1 MEDKIKE
8 IKTETKKKTT
18 AKKKAEP
25 KTEPKK
31 EGVDMP
37 TMMTPEMM
45 AMFMKFMES
54 QQQEVKPMNAKEEK
68 WTKASLYNI
77 KNEMVEVRNV
87 LDGKVVY
94 VSPKTKLKYKWLE
107 KGDIEILSVE
117 EILAMDSKKIFLR
130 TPVLVIDDERVIEGL
145 GLGKVYRDIELIENT
160 EKLEELDIDELKE
173 FVEGLSDECKN
184 NLRDEM
190 NKKINNYEIRDYMVV
205 DQNQK
210 CNAKGGARC
219 PT

>member
-31 EGVDMP
+31 EGVDMS

-54 QQQEVKPMNAKEEK
+54 QQQEVKPMKAKEEK

-205 DQNQK
+205 DTL
-210 CNAKGGARC
+210 KGLLDL
-219 PT
+219 

>member
-18 AKKKAEP
+18 AKKKVEP
-25 KTEPKK
+25 KSEPKK
-31 EGVDMP
+31 EGVDMS

-54 QQQEVKPMNAKEEK
+54 QQPEVKPMNVKEEK

-205 DQNQK
+205 DTL
-210 CNAKGGARC
+210 KGLLDL
-219 PT
+219 

>member
-8 IKTETKKKTT
+8 IKTETKKKTAT
-18 AKKKAEP
+18 KKKAEP

-31 EGVDMP
+31 EGVDMS

-54 QQQEVKPMNAKEEK
+54 QQQEVKPMNVKEEK

-130 TPVLVIDDERVIEGL
+130 TPILAIDDERVIEGL
-145 GLGKVYRDIELIENT
+145 GLGKVYKDIELIENT

-205 DQNQK
+205 DTL
-210 CNAKGGARC
+210 KGLLDL
-219 PT
+219 

>member
-31 EGVDMP
+31 EGVDMS

-54 QQQEVKPMNAKEEK
+54 QQQEVKPMNVKEEK

-107 KGDIEILSVE
+107 KGDVEILSVE

-205 DQNQK
+205 DTL
-210 CNAKGGARC
+210 KGLLDL
-219 PT
+219 

>member
-8 IKTETKKKTT
+8 IKTETKKKTAT
-18 AKKKAEP
+18 KKKAEP

-31 EGVDMP
+31 EGVDMS

-54 QQQEVKPMNAKEEK
+54 QQQEVKPMKVKEEK

-145 GLGKVYRDIELIENT
+145 GLGRVYRDIELIENT

-205 DQNQK
+205 DTL
-210 CNAKGGARC
+210 KGLLDL
-219 PT
+219 

>member
-25 KTEPKK
+25 KTESKK
-31 EGVDMP
+31 EGVDMSA
-37 TMMTPEMM
+37 MMTPEMM

-54 QQQEVKPMNAKEEK
+54 QQQEVKPMKVKEEK

-94 VSPKTKLKYKWLE
+94 ISPKTKLKYKWLE
-107 KGDIEILSVE
+107 KGDVEILSVE

-130 TPVLVIDDERVIEGL
+130 TPILVIDDERVIEGL

-205 DQNQK
+205 DTL
-210 CNAKGGARC
+210 KGLLDL
-219 PT
+219 

>member
-18 AKKKAEP
+18 TKKKAQP
-25 KTEPKK
+25 KTETKK
-31 EGVDMP
+31 EGVDMS

-54 QQQEVKPMNAKEEK
+54 QQQEVKPMNVKEEK

-77 KNEMVEVRNV
+77 KNEMIEVRNV

-107 KGDIEILSVE
+107 KGDVEILSVE

-130 TPVLVIDDERVIEGL
+130 TPILVVDDERVIEGL
-145 GLGKVYRDIELIENT
+145 GLGKIYKDIELIENT

-205 DQNQK
+205 DTL
-210 CNAKGGARC
+210 KGLLDL
-219 PT
+219 

>member
-25 KTEPKK
+25 KTEKKK
-31 EGVDMP
+31 EGVDMS

-54 QQQEVKPMNAKEEK
+54 QQQEVKPMKVKEEK

-145 GLGKVYRDIELIENT
+145 GLGKIYRDIELIENT

-205 DQNQK
+205 DTL
-210 CNAKGGARC
+210 KGLLDL
-219 PT
+219 

>member
-8 IKTETKKKTT
+8 IKTETKKKTAT
-18 AKKKAEP
+18 KKKAEP

-31 EGVDMP
+31 EGVDMS

-54 QQQEVKPMNAKEEK
+54 QQQEVKPMNVKEEK

-130 TPVLVIDDERVIEGL
+130 TPILAIDDERVIEGL

-205 DQNQK
+205 DTL
-210 CNAKGGARC
+210 KGLLDL
-219 PT
+219 

>member
-18 AKKKAEP
+18 AKKKVEP

-31 EGVDMP
+31 EGIDMSA
-37 TMMTPEMM
+37 MMTPEMM

-54 QQQEVKPMNAKEEK
+54 QQQEVKPMKVKEEK

-107 KGDIEILSVE
+107 KGDVEILSVE

-130 TPVLVIDDERVIEGL
+130 TPVLVVEDERVVEGL

-205 DQNQK
+205 DTL
-210 CNAKGGARC
+210 KGLLDL
-219 PT
+219 

>member
-1 MEDKIKE
+1 MEDRIKE

-31 EGVDMP
+31 EGVDMS

-54 QQQEVKPMNAKEEK
+54 QQQEVKPMNVKEEK

-205 DQNQK
+205 DTL
-210 CNAKGGARC
+210 KGLLDL
-219 PT
+219 

>member
-18 AKKKAEP
+18 TKKKVEP
-25 KTEPKK
+25 KTESKK
-31 EGVDMP
+31 EGVDMS

-54 QQQEVKPMNAKEEK
+54 QQPEVKPMNVKEEK

-117 EILAMDSKKIFLR
+117 EVLAMDSKKIFLR

-205 DQNQK
+205 DTL
-210 CNAKGGARC
+210 KGLLDL
-219 PT
+219 

>member
-18 AKKKAEP
+18 TKKKAEP

-31 EGVDMP
+31 EGVDMS

-54 QQQEVKPMNAKEEK
+54 QQQEVKPMKTKEEK

-107 KGDIEILSVE
+107 KGDVEILSVE

-130 TPVLVIDDERVIEGL
+130 TPVLVVEDERVVEGL

-205 DQNQK
+205 DTL
-210 CNAKGGARC
+210 KGLLDL
-219 PT
+219 

>member
-31 EGVDMP
+31 EGVDMS
-37 TMMTPEMM
+37 TMMAPEMM

-54 QQQEVKPMNAKEEK
+54 QQPEVKPMKVKEEK

-205 DQNQK
+205 DTL
-210 CNAKGGARC
+210 KGLLDL
-219 PT
+219 

>member
-31 EGVDMP
+31 EGVDMS

-54 QQQEVKPMNAKEEK
+54 QQQEVKPMNVKEEK

-107 KGDIEILSVE
+107 KGDVEILSVE
-117 EILAMDSKKIFLR
+117 EVLAMDSKKIFLR

-190 NKKINNYEIRDYMVV
+190 SKKINNYEIRDYMVV
-205 DQNQK
+205 DTL
-210 CNAKGGARC
+210 KGLLDL
-219 PT
+219 

>member
-18 AKKKAEP
+18 KKKAEP

-31 EGVDMP
+31 EGVDMSA
-37 TMMTPEMM
+37 MMTPEMM

-54 QQQEVKPMNAKEEK
+54 QQQEVKPMKAKEEK

-107 KGDIEILSVE
+107 KGDVEILSVE

-130 TPVLVIDDERVIEGL
+130 TPVLVVEDERVVEGL

-205 DQNQK
+205 DTL
-210 CNAKGGARC
+210 KGLLDL
-219 PT
+219 

>member
-31 EGVDMP
+31 EGVDMS

-54 QQQEVKPMNAKEEK
+54 QQQEVQPMNVKEEK

-205 DQNQK
+205 DTL
-210 CNAKGGARC
+210 KGLLDL
-219 PT
+219 

>member
-18 AKKKAEP
+18 AKKKVEP

-31 EGVDMP
+31 EGVDMS

-54 QQQEVKPMNAKEEK
+54 QQPEVKPMNIKEER

-205 DQNQK
+205 DTL
-210 CNAKGGARC
+210 KGLLDL
-219 PT
+219 

>member
-31 EGVDMP
+31 EGVDMS

-54 QQQEVKPMNAKEEK
+54 QQQEVKPMKVKEEK

-145 GLGKVYRDIELIENT
+145 GLRKVYRDIELIENT

-205 DQNQK
+205 DTL
-210 CNAKGGARC
+210 KGLLDL
-219 PT
+219 

>member
-18 AKKKAEP
+18 AKKKVEP
-25 KTEPKK
+25 KAESKK
-31 EGVDMP
+31 EGVDMSA
-37 TMMTPEMM
+37 MMTPEMM

-54 QQQEVKPMNAKEEK
+54 QQQEVKPMNVKEEK

-130 TPVLVIDDERVIEGL
+130 TPILAVDDERVIEGL

-205 DQNQK
+205 DTL
-210 CNAKGGARC
+210 KGLLDL
-219 PT
+219 

>member
-18 AKKKAEP
+18 AKKKVEP

-31 EGVDMP
+31 EGIDMSA
-37 TMMTPEMM
+37 MMTPEMM

-54 QQQEVKPMNAKEEK
+54 QQQEVKPMKTKEEK

-107 KGDIEILSVE
+107 KGDVEILSVE

-130 TPVLVIDDERVIEGL
+130 TPVLVVEDERVVEGL

-205 DQNQK
+205 DTL
-210 CNAKGGARC
+210 KGLLDL
-219 PT
+219 

>member
-31 EGVDMP
+31 EGVDMS

-54 QQQEVKPMNAKEEK
+54 QQQEVKPMKVKEEK
-68 WTKASLYNI
+68 WTKASLYSI

-130 TPVLVIDDERVIEGL
+130 TPILAIDDERVIEGL
-145 GLGKVYRDIELIENT
+145 GLGKIYRDIELIENT

-205 DQNQK
+205 DTL
-210 CNAKGGARC
+210 KGLLDL
-219 PT
+219 

>member
-18 AKKKAEP
+18 AKKKVEP

-31 EGVDMP
+31 EGVDMS

-107 KGDIEILSVE
+107 KGDIEILRVE

-205 DQNQK
+205 DTL
-210 CNAKGGARC
+210 KGLLDL
-219 PT
+219 

>member
-18 AKKKAEP
+18 AKKKVEP

-31 EGVDMP
+31 EGVDMS

-54 QQQEVKPMNAKEEK
+54 QQQEVKPMKAKEEK

-107 KGDIEILSVE
+107 KGDVEILSVE

-130 TPVLVIDDERVIEGL
+130 TPVLVVEDERVVEGL

-205 DQNQK
+205 DTL
-210 CNAKGGARC
+210 KGLLDL
-219 PT
+219 

>member
-8 IKTETKKKTT
+8 IKTETKRKTT
-18 AKKKAEP
+18 TKKKVEP

-31 EGVDMP
+31 EGVDMSA
-37 TMMTPEMM
+37 MMTPEMM

-54 QQQEVKPMNAKEEK
+54 QQEVKPMKAKEEK

-107 KGDIEILSVE
+107 KGDVEILSVE

-130 TPVLVIDDERVIEGL
+130 TPVLVVEDERVVEGL

-205 DQNQK
+205 DTL
-210 CNAKGGARC
+210 KGLLDL
-219 PT
+219 

>member
-31 EGVDMP
+31 EGVDMSA
-37 TMMTPEMM
+37 MMTPEMM

-54 QQQEVKPMNAKEEK
+54 QQQEVKPMKVKEEK

-205 DQNQK
+205 DTL
-210 CNAKGGARC
+210 KGLLDL
-219 PT
+219 

>member
-31 EGVDMP
+31 EGVDMS

-54 QQQEVKPMNAKEEK
+54 QQQEVKPMSVKEEK

-205 DQNQK
+205 DTL
-210 CNAKGGARC
+210 KGLLDL
-219 PT
+219 

>member
-31 EGVDMP
+31 EGVDMS

-54 QQQEVKPMNAKEEK
+54 QQQEVKPMNVKEEK

-77 KNEMVEVRNV
+77 KNEIVEVRNV

-205 DQNQK
+205 DTL
-210 CNAKGGARC
+210 KGLLDL
-219 PT
+219 

>member
-8 IKTETKKKTT
+8 IKTETKKKST

-31 EGVDMP
+31 EGVDMS

-54 QQQEVKPMNAKEEK
+54 QQQEVKPMNVKEEK

-117 EILAMDSKKIFLR
+117 EVLAMDSKKIFLR

-205 DQNQK
+205 DTL
-210 CNAKGGARC
+210 KGLLDL
-219 PT
+219 

>member
-31 EGVDMP
+31 EGVDMS
-37 TMMTPEMM
+37 TMMTPEMR

-54 QQQEVKPMNAKEEK
+54 QQQEVKPMNVKEKK

-117 EILAMDSKKIFLR
+117 EVLAMDSKKIFLR
-130 TPVLVIDDERVIEGL
+130 TPVLVIDDEREIEGL
-145 GLGKVYRDIELIENT
+145 GLGIVYRDIELIENS

-190 NKKINNYEIRDYMVV
+190 SKKINNYEIRDYMVV
-205 DQNQK
+205 DTL
-210 CNAKGGARC
+210 KGLLDL
-219 PT
+219 

>member
-18 AKKKAEP
+18 TKKKVEP
-25 KTEPKK
+25 KTESKK
-31 EGVDMP
+31 EGVDMSA
-37 TMMTPEMM
+37 MMTPEMM

-54 QQQEVKPMNAKEEK
+54 QQQEVKPMKVKEEK

-107 KGDIEILSVE
+107 KGDVEILSVE

-130 TPVLVIDDERVIEGL
+130 TPVLVVEDERVIEGL

-205 DQNQK
+205 DTL
-210 CNAKGGARC
+210 KGLLDL
-219 PT
+219 

>member
-18 AKKKAEP
+18 AKKKVEP

-31 EGVDMP
+31 EGVDMS

-54 QQQEVKPMNAKEEK
+54 QQPEVKPMNVKEEK

-205 DQNQK
+205 DTL
-210 CNAKGGARC
+210 KGLLDL
-219 PT
+219 

>member
-31 EGVDMP
+31 EGVDMS

-54 QQQEVKPMNAKEEK
+54 QQQEVKPMKVKEEK

-107 KGDIEILSVE
+107 KGDVEILSVE

-130 TPVLVIDDERVIEGL
+130 TPVLVVDDERVIEGL
-145 GLGKVYRDIELIENT
+145 GLGKIYRDIELIENT

-205 DQNQK
+205 DTL
-210 CNAKGGARC
+210 KGLLDL
-219 PT
+219 

>member
-18 AKKKAEP
+18 AKKKVEP

-31 EGVDMP
+31 EGVDMS

-54 QQQEVKPMNAKEEK
+54 QQQEVKPMKTKEEK

-107 KGDIEILSVE
+107 KGDVEILSVE

-130 TPVLVIDDERVIEGL
+130 TPVLVVEDERVVEGL

-205 DQNQK
+205 DTL
-210 CNAKGGARC
+210 KGLLDL
-219 PT
+219 

>member
-18 AKKKAEP
+18 AKKKVEP

-31 EGVDMP
+31 EGVDMSA
-37 TMMTPEMM
+37 MMTPEMM

-54 QQQEVKPMNAKEEK
+54 QQQEVKPMKTKEEK

-107 KGDIEILSVE
+107 KGDVEILSVE

-130 TPVLVIDDERVIEGL
+130 TPVLVVEDERVVEGL

-205 DQNQK
+205 DTL
-210 CNAKGGARC
+210 KGLLDL
-219 PT
+219 

>member
-8 IKTETKKKTT
+8 IKTETKRKTT
-18 AKKKAEP
+18 TKKKVEP

-31 EGVDMP
+31 EGVDMSA
-37 TMMTPEMM
+37 MMTPEMM

-54 QQQEVKPMNAKEEK
+54 QQQEVKPMKAKEEK

-107 KGDIEILSVE
+107 KGDVEILSVE

-130 TPVLVIDDERVIEGL
+130 TPILVVEDERVVEGL

-190 NKKINNYEIRDYMVV
+190 NKKINNDEIRDYMVV
-205 DQNQK
+205 DTL
-210 CNAKGGARC
+210 KGLLDL
-219 PT
+219 

>member
-18 AKKKAEP
+18 TKKKVEP

-31 EGVDMP
+31 EGVDMS

-54 QQQEVKPMNAKEEK
+54 QQPEVKPMNVKEEK

-145 GLGKVYRDIELIENT
+145 GLGKIYRDIELIENT

-205 DQNQK
+205 DTL
-210 CNAKGGARC
+210 KGLLDL
-219 PT
+219 

>member
-18 AKKKAEP
+18 AKKKVEP

-31 EGVDMP
+31 EGVDMS

-54 QQQEVKPMNAKEEK
+54 QQQEVKPMKAKEEK

-77 KNEMVEVRNV
+77 KDEMVEVRNV

-107 KGDIEILSVE
+107 KGDVEILSVE

-130 TPVLVIDDERVIEGL
+130 TPVLVVEDERVIEGL

-205 DQNQK
+205 DTL
-210 CNAKGGARC
+210 KGLLDL
-219 PT
+219 

>member
-25 KTEPKK
+25 KAESKK
-31 EGVDMP
+31 EGVDMSA
-37 TMMTPEMM
+37 MMTPEMM

-205 DQNQK
+205 DTL
-210 CNAKGGARC
+210 KGLLDL
-219 PT
+219 

>member
-8 IKTETKKKTT
+8 IKTETKRKTT
-18 AKKKAEP
+18 TKKKVEP

-31 EGVDMP
+31 EGVDMSA
-37 TMMTPEMM
+37 MMTPEMM

-54 QQQEVKPMNAKEEK
+54 QQQEVKPMKAKEEK

-107 KGDIEILSVE
+107 KGDVEILSVE

-130 TPVLVIDDERVIEGL
+130 TPILVVEDERVVEGL

-205 DQNQK
+205 DTL
-210 CNAKGGARC
+210 KGLLDL
-219 PT
+219 